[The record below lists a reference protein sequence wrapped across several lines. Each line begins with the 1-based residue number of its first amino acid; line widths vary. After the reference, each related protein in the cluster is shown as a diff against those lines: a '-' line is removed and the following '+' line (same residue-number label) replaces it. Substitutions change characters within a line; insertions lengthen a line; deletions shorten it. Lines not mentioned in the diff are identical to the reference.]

1 MRQVSTGVLQPTRR
15 PVHLDGAPLI
25 AALLAAAWV
34 LVDPRSPDL
43 AAQVYRV
50 DLFRHAGFAIWDNN
64 WYAGHHLP
72 GYSLVFPPLAALIG
86 LRLVGVLAVI
96 ASSVFF
102 VLLVRERFGPRTR
115 LATAWFAVAAAGDLW
130 IGRLTFALGVTV
142 GLAAALAMV
151 RDRRVAAAVLAA
163 LCAATSPVA
172 GLFLAL
178 AGVAVALSSRSAARS
193 AALVLPPLAVVLLLA
208 ILFPEGGVQPFSRWS
223 FVAAVGATA
232 AFLLLVPRAERLLRI
247 GGALYAVALLLSF
260 LPLTPMGS
268 NVVRFGVML
277 GGPLL
282 VCVLAPAVRERV
294 VGVRTTAAVALVGL
308 GLAAWT
314 VSGPIVQSLR
324 GDDDPSVSAAYYAP
338 VSAFLSAVSS
348 TPVRVEVPFTRAH
361 WETVYLGG
369 HFPLARGWERQLDV
383 KYDHVIGR
391 RLTAAAYHRWLSD
404 TGVAYVAL
412 PDARLDTSSVVEGAL
427 IRQGMPF
434 LRPVFASRHWRV
446 YAVAGHEPL
455 ATGPGTLTS
464 LGRDRFLLHAAR
476 PGTFTVRVRYT
487 PYWTL
492 TRGTG
497 CVTATPDGWTSIT
510 STAPGPVEV
519 VARWSLSGALQT
531 GRACRRPPV

>member
-1 MRQVSTGVLQPTRR
+1 MSTGVPPLTRR
-15 PVHLDGAPLI
+15 PLNLDGAPLI

-34 LVDPRSPDL
+34 LVNPRSPDL

-50 DLFRHAGFAIWDNN
+50 NLFRQAGFAIWDNN

-72 GYSLVFPPLAALIG
+72 GYSLVFPPLAALVG

-96 ASSVFF
+96 ASSLLF
-102 VLLVRERFGPRTR
+102 VLLVRERFGPQTR

-142 GLAAALAMV
+142 GLAAAFALV
-151 RDRRVAAAVLAA
+151 RDRRAAAAVLAA

-178 AGVAVALSSRSAARS
+178 TGVAVALSARSAARS
-193 AALVLPPLAVVLLLA
+193 AALVLPPLAVVLLLV

-247 GGALYAVALLLSF
+247 GGALYAVALVLSF

-282 VCVLAPAVRERV
+282 ACVLAPAVRDRV
-294 VGVRTTAAVALVGL
+294 VGARTTAAVALVAL

-338 VSAFLSAVSS
+338 VSAFLAHVSS

-361 WETVYLGG
+361 WETVYLGARL
-369 HFPLARGWERQLDV
+369 PLARGWERQLDV

-391 RLTAAAYHRWLSD
+391 RLTAAAYHRWLSA

-412 PDARLDTSSVVEGAL
+412 PDAPLDPSSVVEAAL
-427 IRQGMPF
+427 IRHRVPF
-434 LRPVFASRHWRV
+434 LHPVFSSRHWHV
-446 YAVAGHEPL
+446 YAVVGHQPL

-476 PGTFTVRVRYT
+476 SGTFTVRVRYT

-492 TRGTG
+492 TTGAG
-497 CVTATPDGWTSIT
+497 CVTATPDGWTSVT
-510 STAPGPVEV
+510 AAAPGPVEV
-519 VARWSLSGALQT
+519 VARWSLSGALRT
-531 GRACRRPPV
+531 GHACRRPG